1 MISFSFSYDK
11 KKVIQALRFHFIWQT
26 DIKITLIVILVFDVL
41 SAVLYF
47 TGIIRPEPFLLGS
60 IVWLFFIISCWFILP
75 WSIYKR
81 AATFQEHFSIS
92 FSNQQVILENNRGGM
107 HWEWHQFLKFYESP
121 EFFHLYFTSKS
132 FFLIPKGHVKPDEL
146 PELRKMINRN
156 IKSKK

>member
-1 MISFSFSYDK
+1 MIRFSFSYDK

-26 DIKITLIVILVFDVL
+26 DIKVTLIIILAFDVL

-81 AATFQEHFSIS
+81 ASTFQEKFSIS
-92 FSNQQVILENNRGGM
+92 FSDDSVLLENNRGDM
-107 HWEWHQFLKFYESP
+107 RWDWNQFQKFYESP
-121 EFFHLYFTSKS
+121 EFFHLYFSAKS
-132 FFLIPKGHVKPDEL
+132 FFLVPKEPVIANEL
-146 PELRKMINRN
+146 PDLRKMINRN
-156 IKSKK
+156 IKK

>member
-1 MISFSFSYDK
+1 MIRFSFSYNK

-26 DIKITLIVILVFDVL
+26 DIKVTLIIILAFDVL

-81 AATFQEHFSIS
+81 ATTFQEIFSIS
-92 FSNQQVILENNRGGM
+92 FSDDKVFLENNRGDM
-107 HWEWHQFLKFYESP
+107 RWEWSQFQKFYESP
-121 EFFHLYFTSKS
+121 EFFHLYFSAKS
-132 FFLIPKGHVKPDEL
+132 FFLVPKESVTADEL
-146 PELRKMINRN
+146 PDLRKMINRN
-156 IKSKK
+156 IKK